1 MPAPTFAE
9 QPLDTTVLNKLAAA
23 DVDEPTDVPGVMWS
37 HVRPVTVVYGER
49 SGLALDPVNV
59 AEGRLREL
67 RQMNNH
73 HVYDYVPLAE
83 IPKGQRIE
91 TARWLDDLNPAAEDP
106 EAVRSRV
113 DDQMARDECFQ
124 GTPPLKAVRA
134 IISLASSK
142 QPLGRR
148 IIGLWDARV
157 AFFHA
162 LMDEP
167 TVVMPP
173 KQLRRHGYLL
183 VLRRALYGT
192 RQASRLF
199 GQLVADVLRDPGLIA
214 LKCIP
219 NVYHHPQRDIDLV
232 AHGDD
237 FMADAEDHQLDLLEK
252 ILDDA
257 IELKKVGRIGPGQQ
271 SSGHMLKRE
280 IRWNP
285 EGFSWEA
292 DRSLIPKLLEGLGLE
307 KAKGAPTPGT
317 KDVGKD
323 DRDSLD
329 VLDDAERKIVQSAV
343 RTEACLALL
352 LPGDA

>member
-1 MPAPTFAE
+1 
-9 QPLDTTVLNKLAAA
+9 
-23 DVDEPTDVPGVMWS
+23 
-37 HVRPVTVVYGER
+37 
-49 SGLALDPVNV
+49 
-59 AEGRLREL
+59 
-67 RQMNNH
+67 
-73 HVYDYVPLAE
+73 
-83 IPKGQRIE
+83 
-91 TARWLDDLNPAAEDP
+91 
-106 EAVRSRV
+106 
-113 DDQMARDECFQ
+113 
-124 GTPPLKAVRA
+124 
-134 IISLASSK
+134 
-142 QPLGRR
+142 
-148 IIGLWDARV
+148 
-157 AFFHA
+157 
-162 LMDEP
+162 
-167 TVVMPP
+167 
-173 KQLRRHGYLL
+173 
-183 VLRRALYGT
+183 
-192 RQASRLF
+192 
-199 GQLVADVLRDPGLIA
+199 LVADVLRDPGFIA

>member
-142 QPLGRR
+142 
-148 IIGLWDARV
+148 
-157 AFFHA
+157 
-162 LMDEP
+162 
-167 TVVMPP
+167 
-173 KQLRRHGYLL
+173 
-183 VLRRALYGT
+183 
-192 RQASRLF
+192 
-199 GQLVADVLRDPGLIA
+199 
-214 LKCIP
+214 
-219 NVYHHPQRDIDLV
+219 
-232 AHGDD
+232 
-237 FMADAEDHQLDLLEK
+237 
-252 ILDDA
+252 
-257 IELKKVGRIGPGQQ
+257 
-271 SSGHMLKRE
+271 
-280 IRWNP
+280 
-285 EGFSWEA
+285 
-292 DRSLIPKLLEGLGLE
+292 
-307 KAKGAPTPGT
+307 
-317 KDVGKD
+317 
-323 DRDSLD
+323 
-329 VLDDAERKIVQSAV
+329 
-343 RTEACLALL
+343 
-352 LPGDA
+352 

>member
-124 GTPPLKAVRA
+124 GTPPLKAVRVRRRRPGGTRGA
-134 IISLASSK
+134 GVEPAVVVAFEEGDASATAFRSTSSAVSVEPLTSIVETSRSCPGPGRARSLA
-142 QPLGRR
+142 Q
-148 IIGLWDARV
+148 
-157 AFFHA
+157 
-162 LMDEP
+162 
-167 TVVMPP
+167 
-173 KQLRRHGYLL
+173 
-183 VLRRALYGT
+183 
-192 RQASRLF
+192 
-199 GQLVADVLRDPGLIA
+199 
-214 LKCIP
+214 
-219 NVYHHPQRDIDLV
+219 
-232 AHGDD
+232 
-237 FMADAEDHQLDLLEK
+237 
-252 ILDDA
+252 
-257 IELKKVGRIGPGQQ
+257 
-271 SSGHMLKRE
+271 
-280 IRWNP
+280 
-285 EGFSWEA
+285 
-292 DRSLIPKLLEGLGLE
+292 
-307 KAKGAPTPGT
+307 KGA
-317 KDVGKD
+317 
-323 DRDSLD
+323 
-329 VLDDAERKIVQSAV
+329 SAHFCFFF
-343 RTEACLALL
+343 E
-352 LPGDA
+352 GIEWKF

>member
-9 QPLDTTVLNKLAAA
+9 QPLDTTVLNELAAA

-59 AEGRLREL
+59 AEGRLREF

-73 HVYDYVPLAE
+73 YIYDYVPLAE

-124 GTPPLKAVRA
+124 GTPLLKAVRA

-173 KQLRRHGYLL
+173 KQLRHHGYLL

-192 RQASRLF
+192 RQASRVF
-199 GQLVADVLRDPGLIA
+199 GQLVADVLRDPEFIA

-232 AHGDD
+232 GHGDG

-257 IELKKVGRIGPGQQ
+257 IELK
-271 SSGHMLKRE
+271 
-280 IRWNP
+280 N
-285 EGFSWEA
+285 
-292 DRSLIPKLLEGLGLE
+292 
-307 KAKGAPTPGT
+307 
-317 KDVGKD
+317 VGKIS
-323 DRDSLD
+323 RSRS
-329 VLDDAERKIVQSAV
+329 AELRPHA
-343 RTEACLALL
+343 
-352 LPGDA
+352 